1 VDTVRDPMKAH
12 SRPALLATFA
22 AALVLSAWAAPLLAA
37 STRGHVGGPPTRPLE
52 PPLGPKQTPA
62 LVIGRDRQPNGH
74 MEIVSYGAK
83 GTARNE
89 RELCTWVEYV
99 PGETIFG
106 SCGAVSEL
114 SKERAVSIEL
124 FGQTIAPKAKRST
137 EIGGLLA
144 PNVASVELRFQ
155 RSGRQNH
162 VKATVAQVRGTLQQ
176 RLKQPAPFGY
186 FVGQIKGLVPAAAI
200 TVRAYDA
207 NGSLLGSAGGGL
219 A

>member
-1 VDTVRDPMKAH
+1 MKAR
-12 SRPALLATFA
+12 SRPALLTTFA
-22 AALVLSAWAAPLLAA
+22 TALVLSVCMAWAAPLLAA
-37 STRGHVGGPPTRPLE
+37 SARGHVGEPPTRPLE

-62 LVIGRDRQPNGH
+62 LVIGRGRQPDGH

-83 GTARNE
+83 GTAPNE
-89 RELCTWVEYV
+89 RELCTWIEYV

-106 SCGAVSEL
+106 GCGAVSEL
-114 SKERAVSIEL
+114 KGEHVVSTEL
-124 FGQTIAPKAKRST
+124 FDQTIAPKAKRST

-155 RSGRQNH
+155 RSGQENH

-186 FVGQIKGLVPAAAI
+186 FVGQIKGLVSANAI

-207 NGSLLGSAGGGL
+207 NRNLLGSVNGGL
-219 A
+219 T

>member
-1 VDTVRDPMKAH
+1 
-12 SRPALLATFA
+12 
-22 AALVLSAWAAPLLAA
+22 
-37 STRGHVGGPPTRPLE
+37 
-52 PPLGPKQTPA
+52 
-62 LVIGRDRQPNGH
+62 

-83 GTARNE
+83 GTAPNE

-99 PGETIFG
+99 PGETIFA

-114 SKERAVSIEL
+114 KEEHVLSIEL
-124 FGQTIAPKAKRST
+124 FGQTIAPKAKRGT

-155 RSGRQNH
+155 RSGQEIH
-162 VKATVAQVRGTLQQ
+162 VKAKVAQVRGALQQ
-176 RLKQPAPFGY
+176 RLKQPTPFGY
-186 FVGQIKGLVPAAAI
+186 FVGQIKGLVPGAAI

-207 NGSLLGSAGGGL
+207 NGNLLASVNGGL